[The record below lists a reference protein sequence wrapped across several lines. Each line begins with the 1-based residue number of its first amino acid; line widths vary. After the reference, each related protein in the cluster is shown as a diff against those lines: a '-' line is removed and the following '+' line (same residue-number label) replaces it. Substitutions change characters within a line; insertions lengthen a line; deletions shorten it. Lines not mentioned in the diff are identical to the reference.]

1 MANSIKMNAVQTR
14 ILGSTLLIGGY
25 FVMLYIDMKTGC
37 YTRFIG
43 NLAMLPFSFKV
54 KAYDFVALDLFYA
67 GLDLSKIIQLSS

>member
-1 MANSIKMNAVQTR
+1 
-14 ILGSTLLIGGY
+14 
-25 FVMLYIDMKTGC
+25 MLYIDMKTGC